1 MDKRCDIPSV
11 CQLHSLQGGN
21 AGENTSQHFSSIHI
35 LYSIHQAAHAYAE
48 DLRPLCT
55 QEALISRVPSLVY
68 TSPTEEDLK
77 HPASV

>member
-1 MDKRCDIPSV
+1 MDKRRDIPAV
-11 CQLHSLQGGN
+11 CQLHSFQGGN

-55 QEALISRVPSLVY
+55 QEALISRVPPLVY
-68 TSPTEEDLK
+68 TSATEEDLK